1 MRERAKKA
9 LLKLKE
15 KDKYLQEQFNSYVAL
30 LMETLEI
37 KEEQAVTLV
46 TEELVNRNQKR
57 LMLEELFSKDTLA
70 SIK

>member
-15 KDKYLQEQFNSYVAL
+15 KDKHLKDQFDSYVAL